1 MKKII
6 ILSLCLF
13 SIASLFT
20 ACSKDENGE
29 LPDNLTQFP
38 TPLVVKVAG
47 TDQSISAAN
56 PNAFS
61 GKLRVSLYFP
71 TGAPP
76 KKYDVVMIKNN
87 DKTNVKIIQ
96 ADLTTFPTDITITG
110 SQLATLFGSPIVAGN
125 TFDISVDVTIYT
137 GEKFEAF
144 PVTGNAYASGI
155 AAQPGSSTFIRY
167 NTI

>member
-6 ILSLCLF
+6 ILSLYIF
-13 SIASLFT
+13 SIAGLFT

-38 TPLVVKVAG
+38 TPLVAKVAG
-47 TDQSISAAN
+47 SDQSISAAN

-61 GKLRVSLYFP
+61 GKFRVALYFP
-71 TGAPP
+71 TGTPP
-76 KKYDVVMIKNN
+76 KKYDVVVIKNN
-87 DKTNVKIIQ
+87 DKANVKVIQ
-96 ADLTTFPTDITITG
+96 TDVTTFPTDITITG
-110 SQLATLFGSPIVAGN
+110 SQLATLFGAPIVAGN

-144 PVTGNAYASGI
+144 PVTGNPYAAGI
-155 AAQPGSSTFIRY
+155 AAQPGSSTSVRY
-167 NTI
+167 NAL

>member
-6 ILSLCLF
+6 ILSLYLF
-13 SIASLFT
+13 SIAGLFT

-76 KKYDVVMIKNN
+76 KKYDVVVIKNN

>member
-6 ILSLCLF
+6 ILSLYLF
-13 SIASLFT
+13 SIAGLFT

-61 GKLRVSLYFP
+61 GKFQVGLYFP
-71 TGAPP
+71 TGTPP
-76 KKYDVVMIKNN
+76 QKYDVVVIKNN
-87 DKTNVKIIQ
+87 DKANVKVIQ
-96 ADLTTFPTDITITG
+96 ANVTTFPSDITITG
-110 SQLATLFGSPIVAGN
+110 SQLASLFGTPIVAGDV
-125 TFDISVDVTIYT
+125 FDISVDVTIFT
-137 GEKFEAF
+137 GQKFEAF

-155 AAQPGSSTFIRY
+155 AAQPGSSTLVRY
-167 NTI
+167 TTI

>member
-6 ILSLCLF
+6 ILSLYIF
-13 SIASLFT
+13 SVAGLFT

-38 TPLVVKVAG
+38 TPLVVKIAG

-56 PNAFS
+56 PTAFS
-61 GKLRVSLYFP
+61 GKFRVGLYFP
-71 TGAPP
+71 TGTPP
-76 KKYDVVMIKNN
+76 KKYDVVVIKNN
-87 DKTNVKIIQ
+87 DNTKVKVIQ
-96 ADLTTFPTDITITG
+96 TDVTTFPTDITITG

>member
-6 ILSLCLF
+6 ILSLYF
-13 SIASLFT
+13 FTIAGLFT
-20 ACSKDENGE
+20 ACSKDENGD

-61 GKLRVSLYFP
+61 GKVRVALYFP
-71 TGAPP
+71 AGAPP
-76 KKYDVVMIKNN
+76 KKYDVVIIKNN
-87 DKTNVKIIQ
+87 DKANVKVIQ
-96 ADLTTFPTDITITG
+96 ADVTTFPTDITITG
-110 SQLATLFGSPIVAGN
+110 SQLATLFGAPIVAGDR
-125 TFDISVDVTIYT
+125 FDISVDVTIYT

-155 AAQPGSSTFIRY
+155 AAQPGSSTFVRY
-167 NTI
+167 TTI

>member
-6 ILSLCLF
+6 ILSLYLF
-13 SIASLFT
+13 SIAGLFT

-61 GKLRVSLYFP
+61 GKFQVGLYFP
-71 TGAPP
+71 TGTPP
-76 KKYDVVMIKNN
+76 QKYDVVVIKNN
-87 DKTNVKIIQ
+87 DKANVKVIQ
-96 ADLTTFPTDITITG
+96 ANVTTFPSDITITG
-110 SQLATLFGSPIVAGN
+110 SQLASLFGTPILAGD

-155 AAQPGSSTFIRY
+155 AAQPGSSTFVRY
-167 NTI
+167 TTI

>member
-6 ILSLCLF
+6 ILSLYLF
-13 SIASLFT
+13 SMAGLFT

-29 LPDNLTQFP
+29 LPDHMTQFP

-61 GKLRVSLYFP
+61 GKFRVGLYFP

-76 KKYDVVMIKNN
+76 KKYDVVVIKNN
-87 DKTNVKIIQ
+87 NKANVKVIQ
-96 ADLTTFPTDITITG
+96 ADLTTFPSDITITG
-110 SQLATLFGSPIVAGN
+110 SQLATLFGGPIVAGD
-125 TFDISVDVTIYT
+125 TFDISVDVTIVT

-144 PVTGNAYASGI
+144 PVTGNAYASGV
-155 AAQPGSSTFIRY
+155 AAQPGSSTFVRY
-167 NTI
+167 TTI

>member
-6 ILSLCLF
+6 ILSFYIF
-13 SIASLFT
+13 SIAGLFT

-38 TPLVVKVAG
+38 TPLVAKVAG

-56 PNAFS
+56 PTAFS
-61 GKLRVSLYFP
+61 GKFRVGLYFP
-71 TGAPP
+71 TGTPP
-76 KKYDVVMIKNN
+76 KKYDVVVIKNN
-87 DKTNVKIIQ
+87 DNTKVKIIQ
-96 ADLTTFPTDITITG
+96 TDVITFPTDITITG
-110 SQLATLFGSPIVAGN
+110 SQLATLFGAPIVAGDR
-125 TFDISVDVTIYT
+125 FDISVDVTIYT

-144 PVTGNAYASGI
+144 PVTGNPYAAGI
-155 AAQPGSSTFIRY
+155 AAQPGSSTSVRY

>member
-6 ILSLCLF
+6 ILSLYLF
-13 SIASLFT
+13 SISGLFT

-61 GKLRVSLYFP
+61 GKFKVGLYFL
-71 TGAPP
+71 TGTPP
-76 KKYDVVMIKNN
+76 QKYDVVVIKNN
-87 DKTNVKIIQ
+87 DKANVKVIQ
-96 ADLTTFPTDITITG
+96 ANVTTFPSDITITG
-110 SQLATLFGSPIVAGN
+110 SQLATLFGAPIVAGDV
-125 TFDISVDVTIYT
+125 FDISVDVTIFT
-137 GEKFEAF
+137 GQKFEAF

-155 AAQPGSSTFIRY
+155 AAQPGSSTLVRY
-167 NTI
+167 TTI

>member
-6 ILSLCLF
+6 IFSLYFF
-13 SIASLFT
+13 SIAGLFT

-61 GKLRVSLYFP
+61 GKFRVGLYFP

-76 KKYDVVMIKNN
+76 QKYDVVVIKNN
-87 DKTNVKIIQ
+87 NKANVKVIKT
-96 ADLTTFPTDITITG
+96 DVTTFPTDITITG
-110 SQLATLFGSPIVAGN
+110 SQLATLFGTPIVTGDV
-125 TFDISVDVTIYT
+125 FDISVDVTIVT

-144 PVTGNAYASGI
+144 PVTGNPYAAGI
-155 AAQPGSSTFIRY
+155 AAQPGSSTFVRY

>member
-6 ILSLCLF
+6 ILSLYLF
-13 SIASLFT
+13 SIAGLFS

-56 PNAFS
+56 PGAFS
-61 GKLRVSLYFP
+61 GKFTVGLYFP

-76 KKYDVVMIKNN
+76 KKYDVVVIKNN
-87 DKTNVKIIQ
+87 NKATVKVIQ
-96 ADLTTFPTDITITG
+96 ADLTTFPSDITITG
-110 SQLATLFGSPIVAGN
+110 SQLATLFGAPIAAGD
-125 TFDISVDVTIYT
+125 TFDISVDVTIVT

-144 PVTGNAYASGI
+144 PVTGNPYAAGI
-155 AAQPGSSTFIRY
+155 AAQPGSSTFVRY

>member
-6 ILSLCLF
+6 ILSLYIF
-13 SIASLFT
+13 SIAGLFT

-61 GKLRVSLYFP
+61 GKFRVGLYFP
-71 TGAPP
+71 TGTPP
-76 KKYDVVMIKNN
+76 KKYDVVVIKNN
-87 DKTNVKIIQ
+87 DKANVKVIQ
-96 ADLTTFPTDITITG
+96 TDRNNV
-110 SQLATLFGSPIVAGN
+110 S
-125 TFDISVDVTIYT
+125 D
-137 GEKFEAF
+137 
-144 PVTGNAYASGI
+144 
-155 AAQPGSSTFIRY
+155 
-167 NTI
+167 

>member
-6 ILSLCLF
+6 ILSLYFF
-13 SIASLFT
+13 SIAGLFT

-29 LPDNLTQFP
+29 LPDHLTQFP

-61 GKLRVSLYFP
+61 GKFRVGLYFP
-71 TGAPP
+71 GGAPP
-76 KKYDVVMIKNN
+76 KKYDVVVIKNN
-87 DKTNVKIIQ
+87 DKANVKVIQ
-96 ADLTTFPTDITITG
+96 LDVTTFPTDITITG
-110 SQLATLFGSPIVAGN
+110 SQLTTLFGAPIVAGDR
-125 TFDISVDVTIYT
+125 FDISVDVTIYT

-144 PVTGNAYASGI
+144 PVTGNPYAAGI
-155 AAQPGSSTFIRY
+155 AAQPGSSTFVRY

>member
-6 ILSLCLF
+6 TLSLYLF
-13 SIASLFT
+13 SIAGLLSS
-20 ACSKDENGE
+20 CSKDENGD

-61 GKLRVSLYFP
+61 GKFTVGLYFP

-76 KKYDVVMIKNN
+76 KKYDVVVIKNN
-87 DKTNVKIIQ
+87 DKANVKVIKT
-96 ADLTTFPTDITITG
+96 DVTTFPTDITITG
-110 SQLATLFGSPIVAGN
+110 SQLATLFGAPIVAGDR
-125 TFDISVDVTIYT
+125 FDISVDVTIYT

-155 AAQPGSSTFIRY
+155 AAQPGSSTFVRY
-167 NTI
+167 NAI

>member
-6 ILSLCLF
+6 ILSLYLF
-13 SIASLFT
+13 SIAGLFT

-61 GKLRVSLYFP
+61 GKLRVALYFP

-76 KKYDVVMIKNN
+76 QKYDVVVIKNN
-87 DKTNVKIIQ
+87 DKANVKVIQ
-96 ADLTTFPTDITITG
+96 ANVTTFPSDITITG
-110 SQLATLFGSPIVAGN
+110 SQLTSLFGTPILAGD

-155 AAQPGSSTFIRY
+155 AAQPGSSTFVRY
-167 NTI
+167 TTI

>member
-1 MKKII
+1 MKKTI
-6 ILSLCLF
+6 ILSLYIF
-13 SIASLFT
+13 SIAGLFT

-61 GKLRVSLYFP
+61 RKFRVGLYFP

-76 KKYDVVMIKNN
+76 QKYDVVVIKNN
-87 DKTNVKIIQ
+87 NKANVKVIK
-96 ADLTTFPTDITITG
+96 ADLTTFPSDITITG
-110 SQLATLFGSPIVAGN
+110 SQLATLFGVPIVGGDI
-125 TFDISVDVTIYT
+125 FDISVDVTIVT

-144 PVTGNAYASGI
+144 PVTGNPYAAGI
-155 AAQPGSSTFIRY
+155 AAQPGSSTFVRY

>member
-6 ILSLCLF
+6 ILSFYIF
-13 SIASLFT
+13 SIAGLFT

-38 TPLVVKVAG
+38 TPLVAKVAG
-47 TDQSISAAN
+47 SDQSISAAN

-61 GKLRVSLYFP
+61 GKFRVGLYFP
-71 TGAPP
+71 TGTPP
-76 KKYDVVMIKNN
+76 KKYDVVVIKNDDN
-87 DKTNVKIIQ
+87 TKVKIIQ
-96 ADLTTFPTDITITG
+96 TDVITFPTDITITG
-110 SQLATLFGSPIVAGN
+110 SQLSTLFGAPIVAGDR
-125 TFDISVDVTIYT
+125 FDISVDVTIST

-144 PVTGNAYASGI
+144 PVTGNPYAAGI
-155 AAQPGSSTFIRY
+155 AAQPGSSTFVRY